1 MRGNERL
8 SSFAAGEW
16 KKVKGERKKQIKAS
30 RNSSMLVLLAGLLLA
45 HGCASIYSVVEFE
58 VLEPA
63 TVSLP
68 ENVNQLIILNRAPL
82 TLDSFEEEDRK
93 GMGGEQLFVLDTL
106 IVNSMNR
113 GLLDVLRQSPIERF
127 HVPIWI
133 ADRRI
138 DTSLMNDL
146 ILTRREVDALCK
158 EMKADAILSLESY
171 SMDFNQKGYY
181 FMDAPGVPV
190 TKYYEVS
197 DKVSWMIYL
206 PGSPKPFDTYTIADT
221 LFFTEILD
229 GEIVNNFT
237 AATMIRETFY
247 HSGARYGRYLVPVWV
262 RTTRS
267 LYRGKEDSLKQ
278 AAKQTDLGEWDKAYS
293 IWKMLTESEDST
305 LVSKA
310 YHNMA
315 VYCELED
322 NLDSANLFISR
333 AMEFDPLDE
342 VKAYQEEMEMRML
355 NRRELYKQ
363 VR

>member
-1 MRGNERL
+1 MPKNGAREK
-8 SSFAAGEW
+8 E
-16 KKVKGERKKQIKAS
+16 IKAS
-30 RNSSMLVLLAGLLLA
+30 RNLYMLVLLALLVV
-45 HGCASIYSVVEFE
+45 HGCASIFSVVDFE

-68 ENVNQLIILNRAPL
+68 ENVNQLIILNRAPY
-82 TLDSFEEEDRK
+82 TLDSFKEEDRK
-93 GMGGEQLFVLDTL
+93 GMGGEQLIVLDTL

-113 GLLDVLRQSPIERF
+113 GLLDVLRQSPVERF
-127 HVPIWI
+127 HHPYWI
-133 ADRRI
+133 ADRRM
-138 DTSLMNDL
+138 DTSSMENL
-146 ILTRREVDALCK
+146 ILTKREVDALCR

-181 FMDAPGVPV
+181 FLDAPGVPM

-206 PGSPKPFDTYTIADT
+206 PGSPKPFDTYTLADT

-237 AATMIRETFY
+237 AATMIQETFY

-262 RTTRS
+262 HTSRS
-267 LYRGKEDSLKQ
+267 LFKGRDDSLKQ
-278 AAKQTDLGEWDKAYS
+278 AAKLTDLGDWDKAYS
-293 IWKMLTESEDST
+293 IWKKLTESKDST

-315 VYCELED
+315 VFYELED

-333 AMEFDPLDE
+333 AMEYDPLDA

-355 NRRELYKQ
+355 NRGELYKQ